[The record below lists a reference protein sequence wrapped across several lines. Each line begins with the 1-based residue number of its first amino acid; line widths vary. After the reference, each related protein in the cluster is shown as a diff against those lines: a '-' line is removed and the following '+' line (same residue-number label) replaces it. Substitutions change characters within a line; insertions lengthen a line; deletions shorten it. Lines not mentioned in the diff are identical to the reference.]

1 MFVSENFAFNWL
13 FDHMGHSL
21 MTQHLIRNLLT
32 TYRSVIS
39 LWMSYQLLWIETE
52 DAKLCWWKVKWN
64 NEADP
69 DRLQRNR
76 QNDHWQKDK
85 TRLAEGREVERALH
99 NIIHLSA
106 VISLIISRRHST
118 INLLTD
124 QHKHWALTFYV
135 SVCAF

>member
-1 MFVSENFAFNWL
+1 
-13 FDHMGHSL
+13 
-21 MTQHLIRNLLT
+21 
-32 TYRSVIS
+32 
-39 LWMSYQLLWIETE
+39 MSYQLLWIETE
-52 DAKLCWWKVKWN
+52 IAKCLWNDVDEKVRLN

-124 QHKHWALTFYV
+124 QH
-135 SVCAF
+135 